1 MSTYKY
7 TCYPKKHK
15 IKACTKRKL
24 ITRRF
29 YQNES
34 KKQDYQSGSYLFKLM
49 KIWTFV
55 CNIKVLIVNCEN
67 DSFTIVYEI
76 IQFLRVENF

>member
-1 MSTYKY
+1 MYQEKINY
-7 TCYPKKHK
+7 TSFLSEWIKKVD
-15 IKACTKRKL
+15 
-24 ITRRF
+24 
-29 YQNES
+29 
-34 KKQDYQSGSYLFKLM
+34 QDYQSGSYLFKLM

-55 CNIKVLIVNCEN
+55 CNIKVLTVNCEN

>member
-1 MSTYKY
+1 MYQEKINY
-7 TCYPKKHK
+7 TSFLSEWIKKVD
-15 IKACTKRKL
+15 
-24 ITRRF
+24 
-29 YQNES
+29 
-34 KKQDYQSGSYLFKLM
+34 QDYQSGSYLFKLM

-67 DSFTIVYEI
+67 DSFSIVYEI

>member
-1 MSTYKY
+1 MYQEKINY
-7 TCYPKKHK
+7 TSFLSEWIKKVD
-15 IKACTKRKL
+15 
-24 ITRRF
+24 
-29 YQNES
+29 
-34 KKQDYQSGSYLFKLM
+34 QDYQSGSYLFKLM

-76 IQFLRVENF
+76 IQFLRVENFS

>member
-1 MSTYKY
+1 MYQEKINY
-7 TCYPKKHK
+7 TSFLSEWIKKVD
-15 IKACTKRKL
+15 
-24 ITRRF
+24 
-29 YQNES
+29 
-34 KKQDYQSGSYLFKLM
+34 QDYQSGSYLFKLM
-49 KIWTFV
+49 KLWTFV

>member
-1 MSTYKY
+1 MYQEKINY
-7 TCYPKKHK
+7 TSFLSEWIKKVD
-15 IKACTKRKL
+15 
-24 ITRRF
+24 
-29 YQNES
+29 
-34 KKQDYQSGSYLFKLM
+34 QDYQSGSYLFKLM
-49 KIWTFV
+49 TIWTFV

>member
-1 MSTYKY
+1 MYQEKINY
-7 TCYPKKHK
+7 TSFLSEWIKKVD
-15 IKACTKRKL
+15 
-24 ITRRF
+24 
-29 YQNES
+29 
-34 KKQDYQSGSYLFKLM
+34 QDYQSASYLFKLM

-55 CNIKVLIVNCEN
+55 CNIKVLIVICEN

>member
-1 MSTYKY
+1 MYQEKINY
-7 TCYPKKHK
+7 TSFLSEWIKKVD
-15 IKACTKRKL
+15 
-24 ITRRF
+24 
-29 YQNES
+29 
-34 KKQDYQSGSYLFKLM
+34 QDYQSGSYLFKLM

>member
-1 MSTYKY
+1 MYQEKINY
-7 TCYPKKHK
+7 TSFLSEWIKKVD
-15 IKACTKRKL
+15 
-24 ITRRF
+24 
-29 YQNES
+29 
-34 KKQDYQSGSYLFKLM
+34 QDYQSGSYLFKLM

-55 CNIKVLIVNCEN
+55 CNIKVLIVYCEN

>member
-1 MSTYKY
+1 MYQEKINY
-7 TCYPKKHK
+7 TSFLSEWIKKVD
-15 IKACTKRKL
+15 
-24 ITRRF
+24 
-29 YQNES
+29 
-34 KKQDYQSGSYLFKLM
+34 QDYQSGSYLFKLM

-76 IQFLRVENF
+76 MQFLRVENFS

>member
-1 MSTYKY
+1 MYQEKINY
-7 TCYPKKHK
+7 TSFLSEWIKKVD
-15 IKACTKRKL
+15 
-24 ITRRF
+24 
-29 YQNES
+29 
-34 KKQDYQSGSYLFKLM
+34 QDYQSGNYLFKLM